1 LAGIKG
7 LPLILRSHEDFR
19 GKTRQI
25 LKGLVAVGDDVIVIN
40 DKGCD
45 GKPLD
50 DLAETLLAFLQ
61 GGLSSCSFERFSFWL
76 GFRVL
81 RGKSLAHEESLKAL
95 SPK

>member
-25 LKGLVAVGDDVIVIN
+25 LKGLVAVGDDVILIN
-40 DKGCD
+40 DKGRD
-45 GKPLD
+45 GKSLH
-50 DLAETLLAFLQ
+50 DLAETLLAFL
-61 GGLSSCSFERFSFWL
+61 L

-81 RGKSLAHEESLKAL
+81 RGKSLAHEESLEAL